1 MEPFA
6 ALETLML
13 AAEKLGSPMHV
24 GVLLILSPPP
34 DATPKYVD
42 TLYRESLTAPD
53 DVDPRLRR
61 FPHRGV
67 DTGGVWVWRQ
77 AAEVDLHRHLHRT
90 TLPSGSGL
98 AELWELVSELHSER
112 LDLAAPLWASW
123 LIDGFD
129 EGRAGGAFA
138 LYIKVHHTLIDGVG
152 GVQMI
157 ADTMSP
163 DPDRRGMPPFY
174 VDRHAPEP
182 TEAEGSG
189 RRFFRPLEGIR
200 AITETAAAAL
210 DLTRRVAA
218 AELTNFIGG
227 LTSDAVV
234 GPLAAPRTRFNTRL
248 GPRRAAAGTS
258 VSRERIGAIR
268 RAAGVTTN
276 DVITAVISG
285 VLHQWL
291 SQVGEL
297 PRRSLV
303 AMCPVSVRPRDSST
317 SGTNGNRFG
326 LGLCPLGT
334 DLDDPAARLA
344 LIHDAMS
351 RIKHQVAERG
361 ANATLAVM
369 GPAIGSTVLLPL
381 LPFGGVIPPSCN
393 LAISNV
399 PGPAEHIYYNGA
411 RLDEI
416 YPVSSVFDGMGLNV
430 TVCCYA
436 DRVEVGYVTDA
447 ELMDDIGVL
456 VPLTHAAVT
465 DLEAAVGIST
475 P

>member
-1 MEPFA
+1 MEPLA
-6 ALETLML
+6 ALDSLML
-13 AAEKLGSPMHV
+13 AAEKLGSAMHV

-34 DATPKYVD
+34 DAAPEYVD
-42 TLYRESLTAPD
+42 AIYQESLTAPD

-61 FPHRGV
+61 FPYRGV

-77 AAEVDLHRHLHRT
+77 AAHVDLHRHLHRT
-90 TLPSGSGL
+90 TLPSGSGP
-98 AELWELVSELHSER
+98 AELWNLVSELHSER

-129 EGRAGGAFA
+129 DGRSGGAFA

-182 TEAEGSG
+182 VEAEGSG
-189 RRFFRPLEGIR
+189 HRFFRPLEGIR
-200 AITETAAAAL
+200 AITESATAAL

-227 LTSDAVV
+227 LSSDAVV

-258 VSRERIGAIR
+258 LCRTGIGAIR
-268 RAAGVTTN
+268 QAAGVTTN

-399 PGPAEHIYYNGA
+399 PGPSEHIYYNGA
-411 RLDEI
+411 RLDDI
-416 YPVSSVFDGMGLNV
+416 YPVSSAFDGMGLNV
-430 TVCCYA
+430 TACCYA
-436 DRVEVGYVTDA
+436 DRVEIGYVTDA
-447 ELMDDIGVL
+447 ELMDDIAVL
-456 VPLTHAAVT
+456 VPLTHAALA
-465 DLEAAVGIST
+465 DLATAVGIST